1 MKQYKNILLDA
12 KKKKCT
18 KFIISIYNSLNTMIK
33 TLEEFMININVYLY
47 TLDIKNPTVENYDIK
62 QMYDGNNKISSYFK
76 VEKNTL
82 IRFDRRN
89 RTKQLIKFKND
100 VKLKQKFMSGESF
113 ITVFDKNTDETVQYD
128 MPVKEREILLINNNV
143 SLSDFGKFV
152 IKKWKELKGENITQ
166 EEKDELDLK
175 FKSKSII
182 SASLTNFNRSGVY
195 IPSSFGV

>member
-1 MKQYKNILLDA
+1 MA
-12 KKKKCT
+12 KK
-18 KFIISIYNSLNTMIK
+18 
-33 TLEEFMININVYLY
+33 
-47 TLDIKNPTVENYDIK
+47 DIKYIFKYNQDDELYNYVELNY
-62 QMYDGNNKISSYFK
+62 NKISSYFK
-76 VEKNTL
+76 VEKNIL